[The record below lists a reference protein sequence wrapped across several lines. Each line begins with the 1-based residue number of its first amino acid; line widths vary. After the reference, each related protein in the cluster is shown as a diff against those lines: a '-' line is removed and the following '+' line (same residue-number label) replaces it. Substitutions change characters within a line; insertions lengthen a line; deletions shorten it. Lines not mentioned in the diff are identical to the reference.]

1 MTSRLRARRWR
12 EGAPDRGCRRGVDRL
27 PLTLEDIVTATGGR
41 LEQGNPAQAITGVS
55 IDSRTIGSGELF
67 IAIRGDRFDGHE
79 FIAAAM
85 ARGALGAMVETRW
98 VDPARWLADGWKDF
112 VIVSVPDTTRGL
124 QDVAR
129 DVRRR
134 AGTKVVAITGSAGK
148 TTTKEVAAEF
158 LSTRFSVFRN
168 KGNLNN
174 HIGLPLSLL
183 ELRSR
188 PQVAVVELGMN
199 HPGEIRT
206 LVQVAEPEVRVW
218 TNVGDAHLGFFAS
231 ADAIADA
238 KAEILEH
245 ARATDVLVAN
255 ADDDRIVARTNGF
268 AGRVT
273 TFGIERPADVKA
285 SSVEDRGLDGSRAI
299 VRTPTGEV
307 RLETPLLGAGNLAN
321 VLAATAVAVEFA
333 VPLAA
338 IADRAARLQPAH
350 HRGELLRLPGGLTVI
365 DDSYN
370 SSPSALRRALQVMK
384 AATGSARKIAV
395 LGEMLE
401 LGAHAE
407 RLHRECGAAA
417 AAAGID
423 LLIAVGG
430 PSAKVLAD
438 QAIAQGMPATAVSYV
453 ATSAD
458 AAELAALRT
467 RPGDLVL
474 VKGSRGIG
482 TDFVVDRLK
491 AEYA

>member
-1 MTSRLRARRWR
+1 M
-12 EGAPDRGCRRGVDRL
+12 DRL
-27 PLTLEDIVTATGGR
+27 PLTPGDIVTATGGR
-41 LEQGNPAQAITGVS
+41 LEQGNSEQAITGVS
-55 IDSRTIGSGELF
+55 IDSRTVERGDLF

-79 FIAAAM
+79 FIEAAS
-85 ARGALGAMVETRW
+85 ARGALGAVVETQK
-98 VDPARWLADGWKDF
+98 VDAARAVAPGRQDF

-124 QDVAR
+124 QEIAR

-134 AGTKVVAITGSAGK
+134 AATKVVAITGSAGK

-158 LSTRFSVFRN
+158 LSTRFRVFRN

-188 PQVAVVELGMN
+188 PEVAVVELGMN

-206 LVQVAEPEVRVW
+206 LVHVAEPEVRVW
-218 TNVGDAHLGFFAS
+218 TNVGDAHVGFFAS
-231 ADAIADA
+231 SDAIADA

-245 ARATDVLVAN
+245 ARSSDVLVAN
-255 ADDDRIVARTNGF
+255 ADDDRIVARTRGF
-268 AGRVT
+268 AGRLT
-273 TFGIERPADVKA
+273 TFGIERPADVNA
-285 SSVEDRGLDGSRAI
+285 TSVEDRGLEGTRAI
-299 VRTPTGEV
+299 VRTPAGEV
-307 RLETPLLGAGNLAN
+307 RLHTPLLGAANLAN
-321 VLAATAVAVEFA
+321 VLAATAVAVEFG

-350 HRGELLRLPGGLTVI
+350 HRGELLRLPGGLTLI

-370 SSPSALRRALQVMK
+370 SSPSALRRAMQVMK

-430 PSAKVLAD
+430 PSAKVLAE
-438 QAIAQGMPATAVSYV
+438 QAIASGMAVAAVSYV
-453 ATSAD
+453 AASAE
-458 AAELAALRT
+458 AAELAAQRT

-474 VKGSRGIG
+474 VQGSRGIG
-482 TDFVVDRLK
+482 TDLVVDRLK